1 MIEFLNFQPFGDHGV
16 MSLLS
21 IRMIH
26 IIMFICL
33 YFIIKGWIKEDKQV
47 KRHKYYH
54 NPNSARNIHLR
65 TRKDTSRGNNY
76 GIR

>member
-21 IRMIH
+21 IRVAH
-26 IIMFICL
+26 IIMLSAVIWLVRGL
-33 YFIIKGWIKEDKQV
+33 Y
-47 KRHKYYH
+47 KRDNQSSHTSHYN

-65 TRKDTSRGNNY
+65 TRKDTSRGNHY
-76 GIR
+76 GID